1 MGIDWNALASI
12 VDFSTPG
19 TRCYQVLQPN
29 PRKDRDVSCPL
40 HPPIAPTKSSAN
52 LPSPGALPPRPSPPS
67 SSQTGHYRLLSA
79 SWSTWQAHGSTMSPS
94 ISEALPATRRG
105 RAAHPILA
113 LHPSRGLFQCILEAA
128 DCLAFVLG
136 GRPERWF
143 RATFQRFSEATRH
156 VALLLTCDWGCCGL
170 VLH

>member
-1 MGIDWNALASI
+1 MKN
-12 VDFSTPG
+12 
-19 TRCYQVLQPN
+19 R
-29 PRKDRDVSCPL
+29 
-40 HPPIAPTKSSAN
+40 
-52 LPSPGALPPRPSPPS
+52 GALVEGRLPMTFASACVTAAYMSENKAPAAQLSCAGAVRLVPALTEDDRECPAPP
-67 SSQTGHYRLLSA
+67 
-79 SWSTWQAHGSTMSPS
+79 W
-94 ISEALPATRRG
+94 ALPATRRG

-136 GRPERWF
+136 GRPGRWF